1 MNVLTL
7 SPCRLSNAAVL
18 LVYFGGFCLDHM
30 QNRKFYSHLSDAT
43 RELPNAVNE
52 YQDKLMLLTA
62 DNDEDEDLER
72 RRISLLRRDITIC
85 CVMILFY
92 TQRRIKRS
100 KLMPTGIK

>member
-1 MNVLTL
+1 MNVLTFL
-7 SPCRLSNAAVL
+7 PCRLSNAAVL

-52 YQDKLMLLTA
+52 YQDKLMLLTKG
-62 DNDEDEDLER
+62 NDEDEDLER
-72 RRISLLRRDITIC
+72 RRISLLGRDITIC